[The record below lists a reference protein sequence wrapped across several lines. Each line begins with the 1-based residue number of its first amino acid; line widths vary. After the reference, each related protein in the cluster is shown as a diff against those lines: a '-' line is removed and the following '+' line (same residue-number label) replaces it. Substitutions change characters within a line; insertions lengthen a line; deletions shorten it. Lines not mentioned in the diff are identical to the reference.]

1 MAGTVTAMFLLVMII
16 LITSFQIAI
25 YGDSEYR
32 FYEKEYRKYRVTEDL
47 HMSMENVM
55 KVTDYMMDYLI
66 GREEVLSVKT
76 EVDGRRQDFF
86 NEQDRLHMADV
97 RKLFLGGLKI
107 RNFLVVFVAALFL
120 LSLSWKNRKEG
131 QKKRDIG
138 NQCFRAYSIS
148 LVVFLLAITLLAV
161 AVSVDFTAC
170 FTLFHELFFSNDLW
184 LFDPAEDFMIR
195 MLPEGLFYDMAFR
208 VGSLFAGI
216 LVILFL
222 LSLYMRWRENSR
234 KVKEKTGKKKND

>member
-107 RNFLVVFVAALFL
+107 RNFLVVFVAVLFL

-131 QKKRDIG
+131 QKERDIG

-148 LVVFLLAITLLAV
+148 LGVFLLVITLLAV

-184 LFDPAEDFMIR
+184 LFDPASDYMIR
-195 MLPEGLFYDMAFR
+195 MLPEGFFADMVFRIGGIFLGILLGVWVLFYLWKR
-208 VGSLFAGI
+208 
-216 LVILFL
+216 
-222 LSLYMRWRENSR
+222 YENY
-234 KVKEKTGKKKND
+234 KKRL

>member
-55 KVTDYMMDYLI
+55 EVTAYMMDYLI

-76 EVDGRRQDFF
+76 EVAGRRQDFF

-107 RNFLVVFVAALFL
+107 RNFLVVFVAVLFL

-131 QKKRDIG
+131 QKERDIG

-148 LVVFLLAITLLAV
+148 LGVFLLAITLLAV

-184 LFDPAEDFMIR
+184 LFDPASDYMIR
-195 MLPEGLFYDMAFR
+195 MLPEGFFADMVFRIGGIFLGILLGVWVLFYLWKR
-208 VGSLFAGI
+208 
-216 LVILFL
+216 
-222 LSLYMRWRENSR
+222 YENY
-234 KVKEKTGKKKND
+234 KKRL

>member
-76 EVDGRRQDFF
+76 EVAGRRQDFF

-107 RNFLVVFVAALFL
+107 RNFLVVFVAVLFL

-131 QKKRDIG
+131 QKERDIG

-148 LVVFLLAITLLAV
+148 LGVFLLAITLLAV

-184 LFDPAEDFMIR
+184 LFDPASDYMIR
-195 MLPEGLFYDMAFR
+195 MLPEGFFADMVFRIGGIFLGILLGVWVLFYLWKR
-208 VGSLFAGI
+208 
-216 LVILFL
+216 
-222 LSLYMRWRENSR
+222 YENY
-234 KVKEKTGKKKND
+234 KKRL

>member
-76 EVDGRRQDFF
+76 EVAGRRQDFF

-107 RNFLVVFVAALFL
+107 RNFLVVFVAVLFL

-131 QKKRDIG
+131 QKERDIG

-148 LVVFLLAITLLAV
+148 LGVFLLTITLLAV

-184 LFDPAEDFMIR
+184 LFDPASDYMIR
-195 MLPEGLFYDMAFR
+195 MLPEGFFADMVFRIGGIFLGILLGVWVLFYLWKR
-208 VGSLFAGI
+208 
-216 LVILFL
+216 
-222 LSLYMRWRENSR
+222 YENY
-234 KVKEKTGKKKND
+234 KKRL

>member
-76 EVDGRRQDFF
+76 EVAGRRQDFF

-107 RNFLVVFVAALFL
+107 RNFLVVFVAVLFL

-131 QKKRDIG
+131 QKERDIG

-148 LVVFLLAITLLAV
+148 LGVFLLVITLLAV

-184 LFDPAEDFMIR
+184 LFDPASDYMIR
-195 MLPEGLFYDMAFR
+195 MLPEGFFADMVFRIGGIFLGILLGVWVLFYLWKR
-208 VGSLFAGI
+208 
-216 LVILFL
+216 
-222 LSLYMRWRENSR
+222 YENY
-234 KVKEKTGKKKND
+234 KKRL

>member
-25 YGDSEYR
+25 YGNSEYR

-76 EVDGRRQDFF
+76 EVAGRRQDFF

-97 RKLFLGGLKI
+97 RKLFLGGFEDKE
-107 RNFLVVFVAALFL
+107 FPCGVSVAVLFL

-131 QKKRDIG
+131 QRRGTSGINVSG
-138 NQCFRAYSIS
+138 RIPFHWGYSFWRLPCWQWQFRLILQPALLCFMSS
-148 LVVFLLAITLLAV
+148 
-161 AVSVDFTAC
+161 
-170 FTLFHELFFSNDLW
+170 FFQ
-184 LFDPAEDFMIR
+184 MIF
-195 MLPEGLFYDMAFR
+195 GC
-208 VGSLFAGI
+208 
-216 LVILFL
+216 
-222 LSLYMRWRENSR
+222 
-234 KVKEKTGKKKND
+234 

>member
-131 QKKRDIG
+131 QKERDIG

-148 LVVFLLAITLLAV
+148 LGVFLLAITLLAV

-184 LFDPAEDFMIR
+184 LFDPASDYMIR
-195 MLPEGLFYDMAFR
+195 MLPEGFFADMVFRIGGIFLGMLLGVWVLFYFC
-208 VGSLFAGI
+208 
-216 LVILFL
+216 L
-222 LSLYMRWRENSR
+222 LYTSDAADEL
-234 KVKEKTGKKKND
+234 

>member
-76 EVDGRRQDFF
+76 EVDSRCPSSSDPLSDSSRTAKEGKELPQTPQG
-86 NEQDRLHMADV
+86 N
-97 RKLFLGGLKI
+97 
-107 RNFLVVFVAALFL
+107 
-120 LSLSWKNRKEG
+120 SLSSILRE
-131 QKKRDIG
+131 
-138 NQCFRAYSIS
+138 RA
-148 LVVFLLAITLLAV
+148 FL
-161 AVSVDFTAC
+161 
-170 FTLFHELFFSNDLW
+170 H
-184 LFDPAEDFMIR
+184 
-195 MLPEGLFYDMAFR
+195 LPCE
-208 VGSLFAGI
+208 VCP
-216 LVILFL
+216 VH
-222 LSLYMRWRENSR
+222 
-234 KVKEKTGKKKND
+234 

>member
-32 FYEKEYRKYRVTEDL
+32 FYEKEYRKYRVTEEL

-107 RNFLVVFVAALFL
+107 RNFLVVFVAALLL

-131 QKKRDIG
+131 QKERDIG

-148 LVVFLLAITLLAV
+148 LGVFLLAITLLAV

-184 LFDPAEDFMIR
+184 LFDPASDYMIR
-195 MLPEGLFYDMAFR
+195 MLPEGFFADMVFRIGGIFLGILLGVWVLFYLWKR
-208 VGSLFAGI
+208 
-216 LVILFL
+216 
-222 LSLYMRWRENSR
+222 YENY
-234 KVKEKTGKKKND
+234 KKRL

>member
-1 MAGTVTAMFLLVMII
+1 
-16 LITSFQIAI
+16 
-25 YGDSEYR
+25 
-32 FYEKEYRKYRVTEDL
+32 
-47 HMSMENVM
+47 
-55 KVTDYMMDYLI
+55 
-66 GREEVLSVKT
+66 
-76 EVDGRRQDFF
+76 
-86 NEQDRLHMADV
+86 MADV

-120 LSLSWKNRKEG
+120 LSLLWKNRKEG
-131 QKKRDIG
+131 QKERDIG

-148 LVVFLLAITLLAV
+148 LGVFLLTITLLAV

-170 FTLFHELFFSNDLW
+170 FTLFHELFFLNDLW

>member
-32 FYEKEYRKYRVTEDL
+32 FYEKEYRKYRVTEDI

-76 EVDGRRQDFF
+76 EVAGRRQDFF

-107 RNFLVVFVAALFL
+107 RNFLVVFVAVLFL

-131 QKKRDIG
+131 QKERDIG

-148 LVVFLLAITLLAV
+148 LGVFLLAITLLAV

-184 LFDPAEDFMIR
+184 LFDPASDYMIR
-195 MLPEGLFYDMAFR
+195 MLPEGFFADMVFRIGGIFLGILLGVWVLFYLWKR
-208 VGSLFAGI
+208 
-216 LVILFL
+216 
-222 LSLYMRWRENSR
+222 YENY
-234 KVKEKTGKKKND
+234 KKRL

>member
-32 FYEKEYRKYRVTEDL
+32 FYEKEYRKYRVTEEL

-107 RNFLVVFVAALFL
+107 RNFLVVFVAALLL

-131 QKKRDIG
+131 QKERDIG

-148 LVVFLLAITLLAV
+148 LGVFLLAITLLAV
-161 AVSVDFTAC
+161 AVLVDFTAC

-184 LFDPAEDFMIR
+184 LFDPASDYMIR
-195 MLPEGLFYDMAFR
+195 MLPEGFFADMVFRIGGIFLGILLGVWVLFYLWKR
-208 VGSLFAGI
+208 
-216 LVILFL
+216 
-222 LSLYMRWRENSR
+222 YENY
-234 KVKEKTGKKKND
+234 KKRL

>member
-120 LSLSWKNRKEG
+120 LCPGRIG
-131 QKKRDIG
+131 KRVRRRGTSGINVSG
-138 NQCFRAYSIS
+138 RIPFHWGYSFWRLPCWQWQFRLILQPALLCFMSS
-148 LVVFLLAITLLAV
+148 
-161 AVSVDFTAC
+161 
-170 FTLFHELFFSNDLW
+170 FFQ
-184 LFDPAEDFMIR
+184 MIFGCLIR
-195 MLPEGLFYDMAFR
+195 LP
-208 VGSLFAGI
+208 I
-216 LVILFL
+216 I
-222 LSLYMRWRENSR
+222 
-234 KVKEKTGKKKND
+234 

>member
-76 EVDGRRQDFF
+76 EVAGRRQDFF

-107 RNFLVVFVAALFL
+107 RNFLVVFVAVLFL

-131 QKKRDIG
+131 QKERDIG

-148 LVVFLLAITLLAV
+148 LRVFLLAITLLAV

-184 LFDPAEDFMIR
+184 LFDPASDYMIR
-195 MLPEGLFYDMAFR
+195 MLPEGFFADMVFRIGGIFLGILLGVWVLFYLWKR
-208 VGSLFAGI
+208 
-216 LVILFL
+216 
-222 LSLYMRWRENSR
+222 YENY
-234 KVKEKTGKKKND
+234 KKRL